1 MNSYDYDHN
10 GIQMEIHYTREAGEP
25 EVHTE
30 PNGDPGTP
38 GTDPT
43 ITIHYIFIILKDK
56 NTNAIEID
64 IYPIFDEFDIDID
77 NLEDEINSEYER

>member
-1 MNSYDYDHN
+1 MDSYTYNHN
-10 GIQMEIHYTREAGEP
+10 GILMDIHYKREAGEP

-30 PNGDPGTP
+30 SNGDPGTP

-56 NTNAIEID
+56 NKNDIEVD
-64 IYPIFDEFDIDID
+64 VYPILDEFDIDID
-77 NLEDEINSEYER
+77 TLEHEINNEYER